1 MYTNSQDEVMVQNL
15 DNEVLVCKSELSF
28 NIALQNWI
36 VAPTLVPT
44 IQRKE
49 EIWLFTSN
57 TAFSKDMLKKTRLQ

>member
-1 MYTNSQDEVMVQNL
+1 MYTNSQDELMVQNL

-36 VAPTLVPT
+36 SGTYLVPT

-49 EIWLFTSN
+49 EI
-57 TAFSKDMLKKTRLQ
+57 